1 MTEELLL
8 RFVEKSNLYNVGK
21 QLYRFRAS
29 SIIQQ
34 RMDAVTA
41 KVTYTV
47 PSGQTT
53 GTHRVTI
60 HDFNKPSIYAQCNCK
75 YEGIGGMCEHIV
87 AAVLKFYDSFNV
99 VRYDASQVLVPN
111 ERISVEFLRKHSS
124 HQAYSEGLH
133 AVNLKTSAP
142 VLDVNIEDQVVTYK
156 TKEHTV
162 IFTRKKDEILTVCNC
177 LETVSPLCP
186 HKITAFIRLVRQ
198 YGELPYEQIRD
209 LTDEKNELLEEYGYT
224 LADRRVH
231 SLFDF
236 RMDYGE
242 LKLVVKDTTIHK
254 IVKSKDW
261 AEMRFQMKDLS
272 ASLRSRAREVP
283 VLEPAAEERELP
295 ILVYVV
301 KWFPQNV
308 EEIPTGGN
316 DPFQK
321 SRVKRYLFETLIR
334 PVRALWKKDK
344 LAGRLAEF
352 TTDLRYATFG
362 VSDAGILDNND
373 SKLFKILQVFQESE
387 MGVQMARKYN
397 PHPGQAVGA
406 GLNYN
411 NNVHHIHYT
420 ELSEEGKGIFIEKS
434 GEMLREIFQLLTDK
448 KVYLTHM
455 GPLNTLKLT
464 ELQAVTLLPTPA
476 QLEFRLSEQGGFCI
490 LEPKIRA
497 GDLLLDYLPMRIRQ
511 IWLYFEPYQNLL
523 ILLSTS
529 AVKTLNLL
537 FSEASRLRIRKNDLG
552 SFLTQMVL
560 PLMDLHNVLFDMPV
574 DLNEGTANLSCKLYL
589 SEATDKSGSKD
600 ELIFT
605 PIFAYEAG
613 NQVKE
618 LEYNSTLRQLVFE
631 RDKEF
636 QITYRDTEQE
646 NQIRYFFESLH
657 PNFAI
662 QKASNPAFFHLN
674 INELFENEWFF
685 AAFEKIKEQNI
696 EIFGLAQLTKIKYN
710 PNRAKM
716 NIRASSG
723 IDWFDLEMTV
733 SFGDQ
738 SVSLKDVRK
747 AIFNQQHYVKLSD
760 GTLGILPQEW
770 LDKYAAALKFGTV
783 KGDKLKFSNLHFSL
797 IEDLYGEIDGN
808 DALQKL
814 YEKKQLLKNFQSIAD
829 KPLPKGI
836 SADLRPYQQSG
847 YNWLNFLD
855 EFKWGG
861 ILADDMGLGKTLQA
875 ITFLQNQ
882 AELKPDRQNLVIVPK
897 SLVFNWQS
905 ECAKFAPKLKILV
918 YYGQQRNKTLD
929 LFKTKNLI
937 ISTYGAV
944 RSDVDELM
952 KIKFNYIVLDESQAI
967 KNPEALMSK
976 AVKLLQ
982 SDNRFTLTGTP
993 IENNTFDLYSQM
1005 DFLNP
1010 GMLGSMEFFKREFA
1024 NKIDRDKDASTT
1036 EQLRKLVYPFI
1047 LRRTKEEVAKELPS
1061 KSESVIFCEMDKPQ
1075 RRIYDAFRDK
1085 YRDAILNRI
1094 DTDGIQNAAMYILEG
1109 LMKLRQICDSPAIL
1123 NEKESYT
1130 NHSAKLDELIP
1141 RLAEDSGRHKIL
1153 IFSQFLE
1160 MLNLIQKEL
1169 IKLRIPYEYLDG
1181 QTADR
1186 MERVNRFQNND
1197 DYRIFLMSLKAG
1209 GVGLNLTAADYV
1221 YIVDPWWNPA
1231 VEAQAIDRAH
1241 RIGQERPVFAYR
1253 MICKNTIEEK
1263 ILELQDKKRALA
1275 QELIHVEAG
1284 FVKGLKREDVMSLF
1298 S

>member
-1 MTEELLL
+1 MAEDYLL
-8 RFVEKSNLYNVGK
+8 RFIEKSNLYQSGK
-21 QLYRFRAS
+21 QLYRFKSAA
-29 SIIQQ
+29 IVQQ
-34 RMDAVTA
+34 RIDHGTA
-41 KVTYTV
+41 KVTYNV
-47 PSGQTT
+47 PAQTSGTQ
-53 GTHRVTI
+53 RVTI
-60 HDFNKPSIYAQCNCK
+60 HDFNKSSIYAQCNCR
-75 YEGIGGMCEHIV
+75 YEGIGGICEHIV
-87 AAVLKFYDSFNV
+87 AAVLKFHDSFTV
-99 VRYDASQVLVPN
+99 PKYDAAQVLVPN
-111 ERISVEFLRKHSS
+111 ERISVEYLRRHSS
-124 HQAYSEGLH
+124 HQAYSDGLH
-133 AVNLKTSAP
+133 ASNLKTGTLLS
-142 VLDVNIEDQVVTYK
+142 DVDIEKQVVTYK

-162 IFTRKKDEILTVCNC
+162 IFTRKKDDILTACDC
-177 LETVSPLCP
+177 SETVSQLCG
-186 HKITAFIRLVRQ
+186 HKVNAFIRLVRQ
-198 YGELPYEQIRD
+198 YGELPFEQIRD

-224 LADRRVH
+224 LADKRIN

-236 RMDYGE
+236 RLDYGE
-242 LKLVVKDTTIHK
+242 LKLVLKDPSIHK

-261 AEMRFQMKDLS
+261 ADMRFQMKDLS
-272 ASLRSRAREVP
+272 ASIRNRTREIPTV
-283 VLEPAAEERELP
+283 EPAAEEREVP

-301 KWFPQNV
+301 KWFPHHV
-308 EEIPTGGN
+308 EETTFAGS

-321 SRVKRYLFETLIR
+321 TKAKRYLFETSIR

-344 LAGRLAEF
+344 LAGRLNEF
-352 TTDLRYATFG
+352 ATDLRYATFS
-362 VSDAGILDNND
+362 VSDAGILDNSD
-373 SKLFKILQVFQESE
+373 SKLFKLLQIFQESE
-387 MGVQMARKYN
+387 LGVQMARKYN
-397 PHPGQAVGA
+397 PNPGQAVGA
-406 GLNYN
+406 GLHYT
-411 NNVHHIHYT
+411 NNVHHINFN
-420 ELSEEGKGIFIEKS
+420 ELSDEGKVIFVEKT
-434 GEMLREIFQLLTDK
+434 GEMLKEIFQLLADK
-448 KVYLTHM
+448 KVYLSHI
-455 GPLNTLKLT
+455 GALNTLKLS
-464 ELQAVTLLPTPA
+464 ELQSVTLIPTPA
-476 QLEFRLSEQGGFCI
+476 QLEFRLFEQNGFCV
-490 LEPKIRA
+490 LEPKVRA
-497 GDLLLDYLPMRIRQ
+497 GDLLLDYLPTRIRQ
-511 IWLYFEPYQNLL
+511 TWLYFEPYQNLL
-523 ILLSTS
+523 ILLASS

-537 FSEASRLRIRKNDLG
+537 FPEASRLRIRKHDLG
-552 SFLTQMVL
+552 SFLSQMVL
-560 PLMDLHNVLFDMPV
+560 PLMDLHNVQFDMPV

-589 SEATDKSGSKD
+589 TEATDKSGTKD

-605 PIFAYEAG
+605 PIFVYESG
-613 NQVKE
+613 NESKE
-618 LEYNSTLRQLVFE
+618 LEYNSNLKQLVFE

-636 QITYRDTEQE
+636 QITYRDSERE
-646 NQIRYFFESLH
+646 NHIRYFFETLH

-662 QKASNPAFFHLN
+662 QNASNPAFFHLN

-696 EIFGLAQLTKIKYN
+696 EIFGLSQLTKIKYN

-723 IDWFDLEMTV
+723 IDWFDLEMTI

-738 SVSLKDVRK
+738 SVALKEVRK
-747 AIFNQQHYVKLSD
+747 AIFNHQHYVKLSD

-797 IEDLYGEIDGN
+797 IEDLYSEIDGN
-808 DALQKL
+808 EALQKL

-829 KPLPKGI
+829 KALPKGI
-836 SADLRPYQQSG
+836 TANLRPYQQSG
-847 YNWLNFLD
+847 YNWLNFLE

-875 ITFLQNQ
+875 ISFLQHQ
-882 AELKPDRQNLVIVPK
+882 AETKPDRQNLVIVPK

-905 ECAKFAPKLKILV
+905 ECAKFAPDLKILI
-918 YYGQQRNKTLD
+918 YYGQQRTKMLES
-929 LFKTKNLI
+929 FKTKNVI

-944 RSDVDELM
+944 RSDIDELM
-952 KIKFNYIVLDESQAI
+952 KIRFNYIVLDESQAI

-1010 GMLGSMEFFKREFA
+1010 GMLGNMEFFKREFA
-1024 NKIDRDKDASTT
+1024 NKIDRDKDVGAM

-1047 LRRTKEEVAKELPS
+1047 LRRTKEEVAKELPP
-1061 KSESVIFCEMDKPQ
+1061 KSESVIFCEMDKQQ
-1075 RRIYDAFRDK
+1075 RRVYDAFRDK
-1085 YRDAILNRI
+1085 YRDAIMNRI
-1094 DTDGIQNAAMYILEG
+1094 DTDGMQNAAMYILEG

-1123 NEKESYT
+1123 NEPESYGNT
-1130 NHSAKLDELIP
+1130 SAKLDELIP
-1141 RLAEDSGRHKIL
+1141 RISEDSGRHKIL
-1153 IFSQFLE
+1153 VFSQFLE

-1169 IKLRIPYEYLDG
+1169 TKLHIPYEYLDG
-1181 QTADR
+1181 HTTDR
-1186 MERVNRFQNND
+1186 MERVNRFQNNED
-1197 DYRIFLMSLKAG
+1197 CRVFLMSLKAG

-1275 QELIHVEAG
+1275 QDLIHVETG
-1284 FVKGLKREDVMSLF
+1284 FVKGLKREDVISLF